1 MKTYAEYRKQVEE
14 ALSGQLRSLGEIP
27 DILLTA
33 MEYSL
38 LAGGKRLRAVLL
50 LASCEA
56 IGGDTGKA
64 LPFAC
69 ALEMIH
75 TYSLIH
81 DDLPAMDNDDLR
93 RGQLTNHRKFG
104 EDVAILAGDGLLSA
118 AMELMARQAAKL
130 AKVGDCSGVL
140 AMEAIARHAGVTGM
154 VAGQTMDVT
163 SEGAKPTADKVRYIH
178 LHKTA
183 DLLTAPVEAGLL
195 LAGATQDQVQ
205 YGCEYGQHL
214 GMAFQ
219 MVDDLLDVIGTE
231 EALGKSVGKDVAEE
245 KLTWIA
251 IRGIEGTREEINGT
265 AQHSGAFQQSGAAV
279 LHHGVVRG
287 AGAQN
292 SDVLSGRKEMGL
304 APLFRQRGNAVEPY
318 GVRRLPDADDW
329 RDAGLRQRDFRPVFH
344 DGGDCHVRCDGCPP
358 RDGQAGGCHQ
368 RNRAE
373 DVRQWRKHHG

>member
-27 DILLTA
+27 DILLKA

-163 SEGAKPTADKVRYIH
+163 GEIALPEGVDMVMPGDHVTITVTLIY
-178 LHKTA
+178 
-183 DLLTAPVEAGLL
+183 PVALNEGLR
-195 LAGATQDQVQ
+195 
-205 YGCEYGQHL
+205 
-214 GMAFQ
+214 F
-219 MVDDLLDVIGTE
+219 
-231 EALGKSVGKDVAEE
+231 
-245 KLTWIA
+245 A
-251 IRGIEGTREEINGT
+251 IREGGRT
-265 AQHSGAFQQSGAAV
+265 V
-279 LHHGVVRG
+279 G
-287 AGAQN
+287 AGQIIKI
-292 SDVLSGRKEMGL
+292 LE
-304 APLFRQRGNAVEPY
+304 
-318 GVRRLPDADDW
+318 
-329 RDAGLRQRDFRPVFH
+329 
-344 DGGDCHVRCDGCPP
+344 
-358 RDGQAGGCHQ
+358 
-368 RNRAE
+368 
-373 DVRQWRKHHG
+373 